1 MELKTIKRQ
10 NQDEQKFIEL
20 LTSERLDLLNEN
32 DVDFMQRY
40 HIENGILTQVQKE
53 YIKRN
58 SLWVF
63 AKNDKKMDK
72 NQECLQLINTKT
84 NPVAKIFPQSTQTNG
99 KSGVGV
105 KSHFNADIGNTPTLL
120 CLGAKVHIQGRNFK
134 PR

>member
-40 HIENGILTQVQKE
+40 HIENGILTQTQKE

-58 SLWVF
+58 SL
-63 AKNDKKMDK
+63 
-72 NQECLQLINTKT
+72 
-84 NPVAKIFPQSTQTNG
+84 
-99 KSGVGV
+99 
-105 KSHFNADIGNTPTLL
+105 
-120 CLGAKVHIQGRNFK
+120 
-134 PR
+134 